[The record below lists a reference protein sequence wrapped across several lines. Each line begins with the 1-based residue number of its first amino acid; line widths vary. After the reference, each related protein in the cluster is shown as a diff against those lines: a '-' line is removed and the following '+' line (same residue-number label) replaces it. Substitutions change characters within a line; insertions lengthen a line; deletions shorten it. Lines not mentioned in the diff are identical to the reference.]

1 MPFYTWLSIS
11 LSDIVMA
18 LFVVCQNNI
27 CTPNPT
33 YMTKTSHGIDSIKVI
48 HETDCACIPQST

>member
-11 LSDIVMA
+11 LSDIVKA

-48 HETDCACIPQST
+48 H